1 MVVSDML
8 RLLDCSRSL
17 ARSMPNSAP
26 GPC

>member
-17 ARSMPNSAP
+17 ASSMPNSAP